1 MSVNLSS
8 DLPVSATKLGVIDRM
23 RAAITKPKA
32 QAAKTTVETEL
43 VDRTRSASAEALA
56 PKEDIAAPASISTR
70 QISQTPIESIDTFE
84 FINTEEL
91 KEVQRKVTDIK
102 TKIIACKILTGV
114 AIAFAVL
121 GASICVFC
129 APAGALMIAGGVAL
143 GLGVAYK
150 TRDLNLSKSQAETL
164 EIRKQNIDKA
174 LKYME
179 EDYPATKPNEDDP
192 SQPPILQG
200 FSFEGFLKA
209 CPHTYDPKLG
219 TAYRLEDLGTYL
231 TLFEKEVER
240 REKEANIPVLQ
251 RQITTIEQEI
261 ADLNIPAGIT
271 KKEDIEE
278 IAGRI
283 REDISSLARGNWQ
296 IDKAN
301 KNVAAPDQASIQK
314 KEANKA
320 RIADL
325 NQQIDGLRAWEQ
337 PVQLRDEKQ
346 AQIKELQQEI
356 AAHTRAIETLPKEIE
371 AGKEKLKRHID
382 IAKAEDY
389 SGVDMRNNQEAPE
402 LRQLLNQWK
411 QKPVSADKIVVHL
424 TADPAKPAIYT
435 FGHLADK
442 PHHAMMGSDP
452 EPSKIPG
459 QLAPDLHGEY
469 LRINDE
475 RYRELGRT
483 SQNDFLSNSYVHP
496 IEINGE
502 NYSSVTHYLLMKKI
516 DKLIQGPFPPI
527 DPKTQKALT
536 NLREKVANASTAKEA
551 VNAAKAV
558 MKKMHPAVWNADGM
572 FSGMDTELKTA
583 LFHKFVG
590 PDGKLTMEGQKLL
603 DTGNTRLYA
612 GNESGDASYGL
623 KFLDHNRMYGFNKLG
638 TFLEE
643 LRGML
648 QQREDAA
655 NPAAAPAAAGV
666 AAAVPAAA
674 APPTQAGPAPTKAG
688 PAPATTSASSEA
700 PKKKKAPTQAAQATS
715 SSSKNLFD
723 KEEVEDIKTWLKDE
737 SEDPVKAKLRRD
749 AAKARSA
756 AANVDDGRPPEDD
769 GGS

>member
-1 MSVNLSS
+1 MSLDLSA
-8 DLPVSATKLGVIDRM
+8 DLPPPVSAPKLGVIDRM
-23 RAAITKPKA
+23 RAAISKPKA
-32 QAAKTTVETEL
+32 QAGKATVETEL

-56 PKEDIAAPASISTR
+56 PKEDIAAPALISTR
-70 QISQTPIESIDTFE
+70 QISLTPLQTIDTFE

-102 TKIIACKILTGV
+102 TRIIACKILTGV
-114 AIAFAVL
+114 AIAVAVL

-143 GLGVAYK
+143 GFGVAYK

-192 SQPPILQG
+192 SKPPILQD
-200 FSFEGFLKA
+200 FSFEGFMKG
-209 CPHTYDPKLG
+209 CPHTYDPERR

-240 REKEANIPVLQ
+240 REKEANIPVLKQ
-251 RQITTIEQEI
+251 QITTLEKGI
-261 ADLNIPAGIT
+261 ANLNIPANIIKQKDIDEAVEKCLAEIT
-271 KKEDIEE
+271 
-278 IAGRI
+278 
-283 REDISSLARGNWQ
+283 SLAQQNLK
-296 IDKAN
+296 IDQDN
-301 KNVAAPDQASIQK
+301 KNAPASDPASVQK
-314 KEANKA
+314 KEANDA
-320 RIADL
+320 RIAVL
-325 NQQIDGLRAWEQ
+325 QQQIEDLRAWEQ
-337 PVQLRDEKQ
+337 PVQSRDAKK
-346 AQIKELQQEI
+346 AQIQKLGQEI
-356 AAHTRAIETLPKEIE
+356 DVHRNALETLPKEIE
-371 AGKEKLKRHID
+371 AGKGKLQRHIET
-382 IAKAEDY
+382 AKASDY

-516 DKLIQGPFPPI
+516 DKLITGS

-558 MKKMHPAVWNADGM
+558 MKKMMHPAVWNADGM

-623 KFLDHNRMYGFNKLG
+623 QFLDHNRMYGNNKLG